1 VFLLDSSRDVQRS
14 VKTMLCNHDHKYL
27 LLYSVSTLSLAG
39 FLSNYLDSFVE
50 REAESTSSI
59 LSSIAAASVADF
71 KTCSLT
77 A

>member
-1 VFLLDSSRDVQRS
+1 
-14 VKTMLCNHDHKYL
+14 MLCNHGHKYF